1 MRYLYRR
8 ILFYVIALWASLT
21 INFFLPRL
29 MPGDP
34 IGAFAF
40 RFKDQLASNP
50 HLLDA
55 IRIELGGSKDPLPV
69 QYVQYLG
76 NLLHGDFGVSYSQY
90 PTRVSDVLATTL
102 PWTLV
107 LAGSATILAFLLGT
121 FLGIVAAWRRGGAVD
136 RFATPLTMFTYSF
149 PPFFLA
155 MLTVYFLALQAG
167 WFPLNHAYADN
178 VQIGWNLP
186 FIRSAFNHAALP
198 VITFLLYSIG
208 GWLLGMRNVMINVLS
223 EEYISMAQAKGL
235 SDRRVMF
242 RYAARN
248 ALLPQITSF
257 AITMGYIIT
266 GLILIEDVFSYP
278 GVGYTLVQA
287 VQTNDYPLMQ
297 ALFLLITV
305 AVLVA
310 NFIADFLYIRLDPR
324 ARAQ

>member
-1 MRYLYRR
+1 MRYLSRR
-8 ILFYVIALWASLT
+8 IIFYLVALWASLT

-34 IGAFAF
+34 VSAFAA
-40 RFKDQLASNP
+40 RFHDALANNP
-50 HLLDA
+50 HLLDS
-55 IRIELGGSKDPLPV
+55 IRVELGGSKAPLPE

-76 NLLHGDFGVSYSQY
+76 NLLQGNLGVSYSQY
-90 PTRVSDVLATTL
+90 PSKVSDILATTL

-107 LAGSATILAFLLGT
+107 LAGTATLFAFLIGT
-121 FLGIVAAWRRGGAVD
+121 LLGIIAAWRRGGVVD
-136 RFATPLTMFTYSF
+136 RFATPVTMFTYSF

-155 MLTVYFLALQAG
+155 MLTVYFIALKAG
-167 WFPLNHAYADN
+167 WFPIDHAYADN
-178 VQIGWNLP
+178 VQIGLSWG
-186 FIRSAFNHAALP
+186 FIGSAAYHAALP

-223 EEYISMAQAKGL
+223 EEYITMAQAKGL

-257 AITMGYIIT
+257 AIAMGYIIT
-266 GLILIEDVFSYP
+266 GLVLIEDVFAYP

-287 VQTNDYPLMQ
+287 VQASDYPLMQ

-305 AVLVA
+305 TVLGA
-310 NFIADFLYIRLDPR
+310 NFLADLLYVRLDPR
-324 ARAQ
+324 ARSR